1 MCTVGL
7 RLGITRF
14 VKELFFTFMKKFLL
28 ALFPFFVYYTA
39 KSAGEDGTIF
49 LIIVFR
55 EKDDKFS
62 A

>member
-7 RLGITRF
+7 RFGITRF
-14 VKELFFTFMKKFLL
+14 EKELFFTFTKKFLL
-28 ALFPFFVYYTA
+28 ALFPFYVYYAA

-49 LIIVFR
+49 LMIVFR
-55 EKDDKFS
+55 EKDDEFS